1 MATTVTTEYPSL
13 AGAIHELT
21 GTDPQ
26 LCYQCGKCTS
36 GCPIV
41 DQADLSPHQVM
52 RAIQLGRTS
61 KALTSRMAWLCVS
74 CQICSSRCPQGIDV
88 ASTMDALKIIA
99 VQAGLKPPVPEV
111 AVFNWAGL
119 VSLKYLGRIY
129 ELGVMAGFNLGTRQ
143 VLKDVGMG
151 IDLIRKGNMRL
162 FPSAVRRHGYHA
174 PAVPREPAANS
185 VSFFPGCS
193 LHSTAGDFGTSIT
206 AVAKKLDLTLEE
218 TPDWLCCGSKPASCH
233 SRELSAE
240 YPMRNLARVAETGH
254 RTMTTPC
261 ASCFHRFRHAI
272 HEAARS
278 PALAVT
284 MEATTGYAYDGIAVE
299 HLVGTIDRLIGPKG
313 VASRVERPLT
323 GLKIAPYYG
332 CLMTRPPDLTGSTN
346 AENPTQMDR
355 LFEAAGADVVDWGYK
370 TECCGASHGV
380 TRSDIV
386 ERLTRRL
393 VDAAKASGADIIV
406 TSCPLCH
413 LNVDARQAQYLARD
427 KKAGSESAGLP
438 ILYFTQALGLA
449 LGLPSKDLAL
459 GRSLVDARPT
469 LAAKGLV

>member
-1 MATTVTTEYPSL
+1 MDQVDL
-13 AGAIHELT
+13 A
-21 GTDPQ
+21 
-26 LCYQCGKCTS
+26 
-36 GCPIV
+36 
-41 DQADLSPHQVM
+41 PHQVM
-52 RAIQLGRTS
+52 RAIQLGRNNM
-61 KALTSRMAWLCVS
+61 AQQSRMAWLCVS

-99 VQAGLKPPVPEV
+99 VQAGMKPPVSAV

-151 IDLIRKGNMRL
+151 LELIRRGNMRL
-162 FPSAVRRHGYHA
+162 LPSAVRRHGYTA
-174 PAVPREPAANS
+174 PAVERHPAQNT

-193 LHSTAGDFGTSIT
+193 LHSTAGDFGASIK

-218 TPDWLCCGSKPASCH
+218 VPDWLCCGSKPASCH

-278 PALAVT
+278 PSLAVT

-299 HLVGTIDRLIGPKG
+299 HMVGTVDRMVGPKG
-313 VASRVERPLT
+313 VAARVERPLK
-323 GLKIAPYYG
+323 GLKIAP
-332 CLMTRPPDLTGSTN
+332 
-346 AENPTQMDR
+346 
-355 LFEAAGADVVDWGYK
+355 
-370 TECCGASHGV
+370 
-380 TRSDIV
+380 
-386 ERLTRRL
+386 
-393 VDAAKASGADIIV
+393 
-406 TSCPLCH
+406 
-413 LNVDARQAQYLARD
+413 
-427 KKAGSESAGLP
+427 
-438 ILYFTQALGLA
+438 
-449 LGLPSKDLAL
+449 
-459 GRSLVDARPT
+459 
-469 LAAKGLV
+469 